1 MVGVAVKVTL
11 VPAHIILSASLEVI
25 VTLAG
30 NNGLTV
36 VVIPDDVAGLPVKH
50 GVALDVITTVTT
62 SLLTK
67 VVVVYLLLFVPILL
81 PLSFH

>member
-1 MVGVAVKVTL
+1 MAVKVTL

-30 NNGLTV
+30 NNEFTV
-36 VVIPDDVAGLPVKH
+36 VVIDPDVAGLPVKH

-62 SLLTK
+62 SPLTK
-67 VVVVYLLLFVPILL
+67 VVVVYLLLFVPTLL

>member
-50 GVALDVITTVTT
+50 GVALEVITTVTI
-62 SLLTK
+62 SPFDN
-67 VVVVYLLLFVPILL
+67 VDVVYVALFVPILL

>member
-1 MVGVAVKVTL
+1 MAGVAVKVTL

-30 NNGLTV
+30 NNGFTV
-36 VVIPDDVAGLPVKH
+36 VLIPDDVAGLPVKH
-50 GVALDVITTVTT
+50 GVALDVITTVTI
-62 SLLTK
+62 SPFAK
-67 VVVVYLLLFVPILL
+67 VVVVKVALFVPTLL